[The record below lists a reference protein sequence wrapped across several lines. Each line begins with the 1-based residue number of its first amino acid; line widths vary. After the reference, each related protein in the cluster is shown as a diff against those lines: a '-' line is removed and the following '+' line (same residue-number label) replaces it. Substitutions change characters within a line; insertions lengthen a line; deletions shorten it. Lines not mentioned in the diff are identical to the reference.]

1 MELRGRLAVL
11 AIGQVHMPC
20 SHARMTRAVQ
30 VACKPAQDRPPSS
43 AELESHRGVEL
54 PRKGKALKNQH
65 QLQRAQISVNRHHSS
80 HVFKTSCV
88 ATGPR
93 CSKKPIHDGVGLDS
107 VCLSSF

>member
-65 QLQRAQISVNRHHSS
+65 QLQRAQISVNRHHMYINSQ
-80 HVFKTSCV
+80 
-88 ATGPR
+88 P
-93 CSKKPIHDGVGLDS
+93 LDS
-107 VCLSSF
+107 VGLQNQTTTYQPTDHPPAP